1 LGQPAGHVG
10 GVHFRAARRQQEGEL
25 RWLYGFD
32 RNRSHQ
38 PQFVS
43 AHGGHIQMKRYF
55 LHLVYD
61 HELVPDP
68 EGAVH
73 PSLEGAIQEAGEAI
87 RYIAAEYLRGPKPLD
102 LLGIR
107 ICDAK
112 GIVEKEI
119 FTVDTVNHAIHPTIF
134 KRQASSPN
142 TSQHPAARQ

>member
-1 LGQPAGHVG
+1 
-10 GVHFRAARRQQEGEL
+10 
-25 RWLYGFD
+25 
-32 RNRSHQ
+32 
-38 PQFVS
+38 
-43 AHGGHIQMKRYF
+43 MKRYF

-102 LLGIR
+102 LLSIR

-119 FTVDTVNHAIHPTIF
+119 FTADTVNQAIRTALF
-134 KRQASSPN
+134 KRQASSPK
-142 TSQHPAARQ
+142 TSQHPQPYHMSRPL